1 MWTGAW
7 QMTYEELMEAYGPE
21 LRRIARGLT
30 YVCDIDPA
38 LSREDLEQEALLVL
52 LTCRERFE
60 AAAEIGDLGGY
71 LHNAIVHRAWKIA
84 GYKEAR
90 RGFASPNAYA
100 LSLDQPMQDSES
112 GDLTIM
118 DTLAAESPDPADVA
132 QARDTR
138 RRIAHALKQLPDA
151 QRAVILLKYYGGLIP
166 ERIARIL
173 GTGAD
178 CVRELEGVALRTLAK
193 DEQMRQLWDFTTRRR
208 RARRKLYYT

>member
-1 MWTGAW
+1 
-7 QMTYEELMEAYGPE
+7 MTYEAMMDKYGPE
-21 LRRIARGLT
+21 MRRIARSLT
-30 YVCDIDPA
+30 YVCEIDPA
-38 LSREDLEQEALLVL
+38 LSREDLEQEAMLLL
-52 LTCRERFE
+52 LSYRERFE
-60 AAAEIGDLGGY
+60 AAADSGDLGGY
-71 LHNAIVHRAWKIA
+71 LHNAVMYRAWEVA

-90 RGFASPNAYA
+90 KGFASPNAYA
-100 LSLDQPMQDSES
+100 LSLDQPVQDSES

-138 RRIAHALKQLPDA
+138 RRIMHALKQLPDA
-151 QRAVILLKYYGGLIP
+151 QRAVILMRYYGGLSP

-173 GTGAD
+173 GTSAD
-178 CVRELEGVALRTLAK
+178 CVSELEGVALRTLAQ